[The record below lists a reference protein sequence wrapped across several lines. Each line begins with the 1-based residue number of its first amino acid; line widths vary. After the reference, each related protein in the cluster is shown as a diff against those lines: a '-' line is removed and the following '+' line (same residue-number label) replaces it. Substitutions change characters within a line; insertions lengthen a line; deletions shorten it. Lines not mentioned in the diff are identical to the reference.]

1 MNLDGVLILL
11 ILMVFTGGFVGAL
24 MSGGSLIVFT
34 ALAFWS
40 IPVRTMIGTLKLAI
54 TVLGLASAG
63 TYWKGGAVDV
73 KKAPFLVLFS
83 LPGAVLGALIVVSF
97 PQEPLRILVILLLC
111 VGTVASLRISFKT
124 QSTADAPHEQSRLLP
139 GLVGLA
145 LGIYIGMLGI
155 ASAILTIS
163 ALMALFHL
171 PMLEA
176 NGTGKTMIF
185 ANNLTASAVYLM
197 NGSVDLIL
205 GLIISIPIA
214 VGAWAGARV
223 ALKMSNNILRII
235 FVIMAA
241 VAIVRLISETI

>member
-11 ILMVFTGGFVGAL
+11 ILLVFAGGFVGSL

-34 ALAFWS
+34 ALAFLS
-40 IPVRTMIGTLKLAI
+40 IPVKTMIGTLKLAI

-63 TYWKGGAVDV
+63 TYMKGGAVNV

-83 LPGAVLGALIVVSF
+83 LPGAILGAQIVVSF

-111 VGTVASLRISFKT
+111 GGTAASLRISLKT
-124 QSTADAPHEQSRLLP
+124 QSEVDVPHEQSRLLP

-163 ALMALFHL
+163 ALMTLFHL

-185 ANNLTASAVYLM
+185 ANNLIASAVYLM

-205 GLIISIPIA
+205 GLVISIPIA
-214 VGAWAGARV
+214 VGAWAGASV
-223 ALKMSNNILRII
+223 ALKMSNNILRIV
-235 FVIMAA
+235 FVVMAA
-241 VAIVRLISETI
+241 VAIVRLVTETI